1 MLINLKLTF
10 LLSTIF
16 FAFLSNSELISEEVS
31 KAKDTLQSEEVVA
44 PIRFGIIYS
53 PFQVYQLRNSLDE
66 KHVCGSGLNL
76 AYNVDYYL
84 STTSFTSLNFGT
96 LYYTDFIHNHD
107 LYLDTKASHLYF
119 GDISYF
125 FTKDVFHLGLGI
137 GLSYLDYYR
146 EYETYVN
153 EQINE
158 SDEYE
163 YYFYQCINTSLDIT
177 IRFGVEISGIYNI
190 DFRYS
195 FAISNLRNQALDLQS
210 KSIFGLTFGIKLP
223 SVKKKAKYYNVK
235 QLDKMIQSSI

>member
-1 MLINLKLTF
+1 MSINLKHTF
-10 LLSTIF
+10 LLSAIF
-16 FAFLSNSELISEEVS
+16 FAFLCNLELFSNEVP
-31 KAKDTLQSEEVVA
+31 KTRDTLQSEEIVA
-44 PIRFGIIYS
+44 PLRFGIIYS
-53 PFQVYQLRNSLDE
+53 PFQGYQLRNSLDE
-66 KHVCGSGLNL
+66 KHVCGSGINL
-76 AYNVDYYL
+76 AYNIDYYL
-84 STTSFTSLNFGT
+84 SPTSFTSVNLGA

-137 GLSYLDYYR
+137 GLSYLDFYR

-158 SDEYE
+158 PDEYE
-163 YYFYQCINTSLDIT
+163 YYFYQCINTSLDLT
-177 IRFGVEISGIYNI
+177 IRLGFEINGIYNV

-195 FAISNLRNQALDLQS
+195 FAISNLRNQSVDLQS

-223 SVKKKAKYYNVK
+223 SIQKKSKYYNVK
-235 QLDKMIQSSI
+235 QLDKKIQSSI